1 MLNSK
6 YLKFW
11 IYVREGT
18 WNNRVLRGDLT
29 ARYVALV
36 RFPIGPNLDILYSVH
51 TLYPLWSV
59 VILGFMYVLLI
70 MVYNVHLCASQFIR
84 VFFLWGLSTH
94 YPLPSFL
101 EPVGPRISP
110 RSTLP
115 QIGEDTV
122 ASVGRAS
129 VFFKEDHSDRSRS
142 YLDWGGRGW
151 EVGGRALA

>member
-1 MLNSK
+1 M
-6 YLKFW
+6 
-11 IYVREGT
+11 
-18 WNNRVLRGDLT
+18 T

-59 VILGFMYVLLI
+59 VILCFMYVLLI
-70 MVYNVHLCASQFIR
+70 MVYNVHLCASQFLR

-142 YLDWGGRGW
+142 YLALGGQGMRSWGQGSG
-151 EVGGRALA
+151 VDVALEN

>member
-1 MLNSK
+1 M
-6 YLKFW
+6 
-11 IYVREGT
+11 
-18 WNNRVLRGDLT
+18 T

-59 VILGFMYVLLI
+59 VILCFMYVLLI
-70 MVYNVHLCASQFIR
+70 MVYNVHLCASQFLR

-142 YLDWGGRGW
+142 YLALGGAGDEKLGAGLWR
-151 EVGGRALA
+151 RCCP